1 MNQEEM
7 CMPKEYLNPPDL
19 FPSLQ
24 YGFSQLVSASA
35 GRTVYLSGQIPLDPA
50 SMQLVDGFEAQAVR
64 VFENLKAVAEAA
76 GGSLNDIV
84 KLNIYLTDLGNFA
97 TVNEVM
103 SRYFQQPYPARAAIG
118 INSLP
123 RGSLV
128 EMDGV
133 MVIG

>member
-1 MNQEEM
+1 
-7 CMPKEYLNPPDL
+7 
-19 FPSLQ
+19 
-24 YGFSQLVSASA
+24 
-35 GRTVYLSGQIPLDPA
+35 
-50 SMQLVDGFEAQAVR
+50 
-64 VFENLKAVAEAA
+64 
-76 GGSLNDIV
+76 
-84 KLNIYLTDLGNFA
+84 
-97 TVNEVM
+97 M